1 MGEFLDLSHSAASR
15 LLVVDDVADN
25 RDLLVRRLQRLG
37 YREVEMAAD
46 GYEAL
51 EKNRAKPFDAMLLDV
66 MMPRMSGVEVLEAL
80 RGENRLEVTPVIMIS
95 AATELDTVVRCLE
108 LGAEDYLTKP
118 FNPVLLRA
126 RLGSVLEKRALR
138 AEVRRQLA
146 VIEAELADARRQ
158 QLSMVPDEF
167 PSGLGA
173 IGVDVHATL
182 RPARQ
187 IGGDLYDCFQIG
199 EDRLCIAVGDV
210 SGKGTPA
217 ALFMARARSLL
228 RAATLQAHALT
239 GQAPSPA
246 AIAAV
251 MNAEL
256 CKNNPI
262 CMFVTLFAG
271 QLDLRD
277 GTLTYVCAGH
287 VRPFLLRHDGS
298 ATELAC
304 RADRPL
310 GLFEQAPFHDGV
322 LHLAPGEAM
331 VVISDGVPDMEN
343 AAGERFSVAQV
354 RDVLETMQALP
365 AEAITTGL
373 VERAFDF
380 AAGAPQ
386 ADDVTVLTLRL
397 RAS

>member
-1 MGEFLDLSHSAASR
+1 
-15 LLVVDDVADN
+15 LLVVDDIADN

-37 YREVEMAAD
+37 YHEVETAND
-46 GYEAL
+46 GLEAL
-51 EKNRAKPFDAMLLDV
+51 EKNRARPFDAMLLDV
-66 MMPRMSGVEVLEAL
+66 MMPRMSGVEVLEAM
-80 RGENRLEVTPVIMIS
+80 RANDRLEITPVIMIS

-118 FNPVLLRA
+118 FNPVVLRA

-146 VIEAELADARRQ
+146 VIELELADARRQ

-167 PSGLGA
+167 PSGVGPV
-173 IGVDVHATL
+173 GVDVHATL

-187 IGGDLYDCFQIG
+187 IGGDLYDCFQVG
-199 EDRLCIAVGDV
+199 EDRLCVAVGDV

-217 ALFMARARSLL
+217 ALFMARTRSLL
-228 RAATLQAHALT
+228 RAATLQAHALM

-262 CMFVTLFAG
+262 GMFVTLFFG

-287 VRPFLLRHDGS
+287 VRPFLLRPGQPVD
-298 ATELAC
+298 ELVC

-310 GLFEQAPFHDGV
+310 GLFEEAVFHDGV
-322 LHLAPGEAM
+322 LHLGAGDGM

-343 AAGERFSVAQV
+343 AAGESFTVTHV

-365 AEAITTGL
+365 AEGITAGL
-373 VERAFDF
+373 VQLAFEF

>member
-1 MGEFLDLSHSAASR
+1 LSDAATSR

-37 YREVEMAAD
+37 YRDVETAAD

-51 EKNRAKPFDAMLLDV
+51 EKNRARPFDAMLLDV

-80 RGENRLEVTPVIMIS
+80 RAENRLEATPVIMIS

-146 VIEAELADARRQ
+146 AIEAELADARRQ

-167 PSGLGA
+167 PSDLGA
-173 IGVDVHATL
+173 IGAVVHATL
-182 RPARQ
+182 HPARQ
-187 IGGDLYDCFQIG
+187 IGGDLYDCFQVG

-210 SGKGTPA
+210 SGKGMPA
-217 ALFMARARSLL
+217 ALFMARVRSLL
-228 RAATLQAHALT
+228 RAATLQALAIN
-239 GQAPSPA
+239 GVPPDPA
-246 AIAAV
+246 EIVAV

-262 CMFVTLFAG
+262 CMFVTLFVG
-271 QLDLRD
+271 HLDLRD
-277 GTLTYVCAGH
+277 GTMTYVCAGH
-287 VRPFLLRHDGS
+287 VRPFMLRHG
-298 ATELAC
+298 ALVAELEC
-304 RADRPL
+304 RADLPL
-310 GLFEQAPFHDGV
+310 GVFEEALFNDAV
-322 LHLAPGEAM
+322 LRLAPGEGI
-331 VVISDGVPDMEN
+331 VVISDGVPDMVN
-343 AAGERFSVAQV
+343 AAGESFTLERV
-354 RDVLETMQALP
+354 RDELQSMQASP

-373 VERAFDF
+373 VQLAFGF
-380 AAGAPQ
+380 ADGTPQ

-397 RAS
+397 RAVVG

>member
-1 MGEFLDLSHSAASR
+1 MGEFADLSHSAAASR
-15 LLVVDDVADN
+15 LLVVDDIADN
-25 RDLLVRRLQRLG
+25 RDLLARRLQRLG
-37 YREVEMAAD
+37 YREIEMAAD
-46 GYEAL
+46 GFEAL
-51 EKNRAKPFDAMLLDV
+51 EKNRAQPFDAILLDV
-66 MMPRMSGVEVLEAL
+66 MMPRMSGVEVLETL
-80 RGENRLEVTPVIMIS
+80 RSENRLEATPVIMIS

-146 VIEAELADARRQ
+146 AIEAELADARRQ

-173 IGVDVHATL
+173 VGVDVHAAL
-182 RPARQ
+182 HPARQ
-187 IGGDLYDCFQIG
+187 IGGDLYDCFQVG
-199 EDRLCIAVGDV
+199 EDRLCVAVADV

-217 ALFMARARSLL
+217 ALFMARTRSLL
-228 RAATLQAHALT
+228 RAATLQAHELT
-239 GQAPSPA
+239 GQAPNPA
-246 AIAAV
+246 AIVAV
-251 MNAEL
+251 INAEL

-262 CMFVTLFAG
+262 GMFVTLFVG

-287 VRPFLLRHDGS
+287 VRPYLLRQDGS
-298 ATELAC
+298 VAELAC

-310 GLFEQAPFHDGV
+310 GVFDDAPFHDGV
-322 LHLAPGEAM
+322 LHLEPGEAM
-331 VVISDGVPDMEN
+331 VVISDGVPDMLN
-343 AAGERFSVAQV
+343 AAGESFDLARVHDA
-354 RDVLETMQALP
+354 LTAMQALP
-365 AEAITTGL
+365 AEAITSGL
-373 VERAFDF
+373 VRQALEF

-397 RAS
+397 R